1 MESEEYEVV
10 KKEIT
15 VTVPNTTPEATLEN
29 MLCPLRDR
37 KITVTFPVKVYPYKG
52 EKRRRFGSLRGHWI
66 MDVKD

>member
-1 MESEEYEVV
+1 MKYKIV

-29 MLCPLRDR
+29 MLCPLQDQ
-37 KITVTFPVKVYPYKG
+37 KITVTFPVKVYEYKG
-52 EKRRRFGSLRGHWI
+52 EKLRRFGSLRGHWI